1 MNKLSLKATG
11 LAAMIAWEFLTV
23 LMLLHQW
30 LLGASE
36 VGAWQILFLR
46 ALYPGFQTL
55 NAIGILIALVQGA
68 IWPWIFAGIFVWIYN
83 RVISKQSV

>member
-36 VGAWQILFLR
+36 VGAWQILF
-46 ALYPGFQTL
+46 
-55 NAIGILIALVQGA
+55 
-68 IWPWIFAGIFVWIYN
+68 FAGCVSWLSNTKRN
-83 RVISKQSV
+83 RNIDCVSAGSDLALDFCGDFCVDL